1 MHWHS
6 WEWALYFCEHNE
18 WVVDGRTGGLTTVW
32 AASPSPTT
40 MAGTINA
47 FQLRFHMHLKW
58 SGGEWRGAWMEGVD
72 LGSGCTGLEAMCG
85 NCEQL
90 ALVWWQC
97 HKPQVLFAVK
107 CSIHDSWGVGS
118 ICSPQNF
125 GLRHSASYLCSSR
138 TGLLLMKL
146 YPWSAKCLA
155 RWPSST
161 KSPSILALSPTM
173 FRYLHCVI
181 TSICIWILIFH
192 FENGMWRMHI
202 TRLSQ
207 LVIVALIQIWMNLSK
222 SLTNSILQLSTSFR
236 TIT

>member
-1 MHWHS
+1 MPFNCGFTCTWS
-6 WEWALYFCEHNE
+6 EVAANE
-18 WVVDGRTGGLTTVW
+18 G
-32 AASPSPTT
+32 A
-40 MAGTINA
+40 
-47 FQLRFHMHLKW
+47 H
-58 SGGEWRGAWMEGVD
+58 EWRGVD

-161 KSPSILALSPTM
+161 KSPSILGTFPNYVSVSALRYYQHLYLNSYFP
-173 FRYLHCVI
+173 FRKWNVKDAHYKAFSVGHSC
-181 TSICIWILIFH
+181 TH
-192 FENGMWRMHI
+192 PDMDE
-202 TRLSQ
+202 
-207 LVIVALIQIWMNLSK
+207 
-222 SLTNSILQLSTSFR
+222 SF
-236 TIT
+236 

>member
-1 MHWHS
+1 MPFNCGFTCTWS
-6 WEWALYFCEHNE
+6 EVAAN
-18 WVVDGRTGGLTTVW
+18 GG
-32 AASPSPTT
+32 A
-40 MAGTINA
+40 
-47 FQLRFHMHLKW
+47 H
-58 SGGEWRGAWMEGVD
+58 EWRGVD

-85 NCEQL
+85 NCEEL

-146 YPWSAKCLA
+146 GVLNVWPDGQA
-155 RWPSST
+155 RPKVQAFW
-161 KSPSILALSPTM
+161 ALSPTM